1 MNALF
6 SGAKIVVVKVG
17 SALLVDQ
24 SSASGGEQSSKGELR
39 RAWLESLCADVAAL
53 KKDGAQVILVSSG
66 SIALGRRLL
75 KLPSGPLRLEE
86 SQAAAAAG
94 QVRLAE
100 AYADILAQQGLVA
113 AQVLLTFGD
122 TEERRR
128 YLNARATLNTLV
140 ELGAVP
146 VINENDTVATAE
158 IKFGDNDRLGA
169 RVASMMG
176 ADRLV
181 LLSDVDGLYT
191 ANPGQDASATHI
203 PEVDAITPEIEA
215 MAGDSISGV
224 GRGGMASKLI
234 AAKIAMGAGCDVIIA
249 KGEAMNPLA
258 ALGQGGRHTRFRA
271 SLTPN
276 AARKRWIAG
285 VLRPEG
291 SLVIDDGA
299 VTALQQGKSLLPA
312 GIRQID
318 GRFERGDAVVVKNR
332 DGREI
337 ARGLVAY
344 SASDAER
351 IAGKRSL
358 EIEAILGYR
367 GRDEMIHRDDLTLT
381 GN

>member
-1 MNALF
+1 MSDIFAGSKL
-6 SGAKIVVVKVG
+6 AVVKVG
-17 SALLVDQ
+17 SALLVDG
-24 SSASGGEQSSKGELR
+24 AMGELR
-39 RAWLESLCADVAAL
+39 RDWLASLCDDVAAL
-53 KKDGAQVILVSSG
+53 KKQGVAVVLVSSG

-75 KLPSGPLRLEE
+75 KLPPGELRLEE

-100 AYADILAQQGLVA
+100 AYADMFASRAIVA
-113 AQVLLTFGD
+113 AQVLLTIGD

-128 YLNARATLNTLV
+128 YLNARATLGTLV
-140 ELGAVP
+140 GLGAVP

-176 ADRLV
+176 ADKLV

-191 ANPGQDASATHI
+191 ADPSRDPAAAHI
-203 PEVDAITPEIEA
+203 PEVSAITPEIEA
-215 MAGDSISGV
+215 MGGESISGF
-224 GRGGMASKLI
+224 GRGGMTSKLI
-234 AAKIAMGAGCDVIIA
+234 AAKIAMGAGCDVILA
-249 KGEAMNPLA
+249 KGETRHPLSSLNKGA
-258 ALGQGGRHTRFRA
+258 RHTLFRA
-271 SLTPN
+271 SLTP
-276 AARKRWIAG
+276 AVARKRWIAG

-291 SLVIDDGA
+291 ALVIDEGA
-299 VTALQQGKSLLPA
+299 VRALKDGKSLLPA

-318 GRFERGDAVVVKNR
+318 GRFERGDAVVVKDR

-344 SASDAER
+344 NASDAER
-351 IAGKRSL
+351 IAGKRTV

-367 GRDEMIHRDDLTLT
+367 GRDEMIHRDDLILT
-381 GN
+381 GNGT